1 MKLFCENSERL
12 EAVNFFHE
20 KLHCRRWLTL
30 PKGASQY
37 WKILVLVRNVRLCPL
52 VICSIWGT
60 KSLLDAKKSW
70 NKYILYSF
78 CCRDVFTVVSYIDDW
93 SMFDS
98 SHQYLTL
105 LSYKQVAYCCLLY
118 YLLMT
123 HGSLRIF
130 MCSLWDTTANGSFN
144 SGFIQMLL
152 LSLVLRLMGK
162 KLLNGWRNG
171 PFSTVCSMSFHRIK
185 T

>member
-1 MKLFCENSERL
+1 MNDHKLLTIFTKNSIL
-12 EAVNFFHE
+12 DV
-20 KLHCRRWLTL
+20 WLTL
-30 PKGASQY
+30 LKGGSQY
-37 WKILVLVRNVRLCPL
+37 WKILVLVSNVRLCPL

-60 KSLLDAKKSW
+60 KSLLDAKESW

-78 CCRDVFTVVSYIDDW
+78 YCRDVFTVVSYIDDW
-93 SMFDS
+93 SVIDS
-98 SHQYLTL
+98 SQQYLTL

-171 PFSTVCSMSFHRIK
+171 PFSTVCSMSFYRIK
-185 T
+185 M